1 MQIGYQWGAVFVSTR
16 LCPRAVGRNGVDF
29 AIVRQVTER
38 LSQFPFGQGIGREA
52 LVEQADRRLHAQVTQ
67 VLVKLRQVFGHAQ
80 AFVYHHLVGQ
90 AAHIKIVMVYALFNA
105 AAGDEHAAFHVFFT
119 PA

>member
-1 MQIGYQWGAVFVSTR
+1 M
-16 LCPRAVGRNGVDF
+16 
-29 AIVRQVTER
+29 RQVTER
-38 LSQFPFGQGIGREA
+38 LGQFPFGQGIGREA

-80 AFVYHHLVGQ
+80 AFVNHHLVGQ
-90 AAHIKIVMVYALFNA
+90 AAHIKIVVVYALFNA